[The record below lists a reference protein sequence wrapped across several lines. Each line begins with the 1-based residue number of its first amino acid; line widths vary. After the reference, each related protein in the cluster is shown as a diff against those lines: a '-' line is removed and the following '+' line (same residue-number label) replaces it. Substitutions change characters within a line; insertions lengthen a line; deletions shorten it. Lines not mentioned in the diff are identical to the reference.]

1 MIEHGKN
8 QNVVAATLQQNQ
20 YGLLEASFVC
30 EGMPEYPTALRSGN
44 SPKGE
49 AWTIY
54 DDPLFAFR
62 NGAPAPKYPPQYSYH
77 RANRQIPSWTCKSV
91 LFGDGSAYVANEP
104 AREIA
109 DEDKRRVF
117 AAELSDWNYGL
128 KVVRFDG
135 VGLIGGKPIYPT
147 ALKSGKSLYELAS
160 DAFWGGEATAN
171 IPFEAR
177 NADDVLGAVWSAKSI
192 VFRDGSAYAKEESA
206 RALADTDK
214 MRIFAAELAD
224 WNYGLKVVRFDGVG
238 LIGGKPI
245 FPTALKTGK
254 ALSDKPLDAFWGGS
268 ATVNMPYETVLKDDN
283 AGAVW
288 SAKSIVFAD
297 GSAYAKE
304 ESARELTE
312 KDKMRIFSARLA
324 DWNYGL
330 KVVQFDG
337 VGLIGG
343 KPIFPTALK
352 SGKTLTDK
360 PLDAFWGG
368 SATVNMPYET
378 VLKDD
383 NAGAVWSAKSIV
395 FADGSAYAKSVPSE
409 SVSYTKMRI
418 FSARVF
424 DAELGLK
431 CVEFR
436 GVGLVGG
443 KPAYPTALAGG
454 MMLSENPRDAF
465 FSGTATV
472 RLPWSADYTDNDAGV
487 VWTARSYVKADGSAV
502 SASEANVL
510 REYFDIITFNF
521 PSIIDLNVNGVDG
534 VCEIAGA
541 ARKYK
546 AKITEKLVSASAL
559 NSALVVPYHIARWA
573 FYSVGG
579 YNKKT
584 GTAFVDSKSIH
595 GALGGVAN
603 ALSGTYK
610 GMEVSNTVSYISSEP
625 LYSGFIA
632 AMKAGQEI
640 ECGVKRAFTDAG
652 GLDWFVVRTVFLK
665 LSADGLSS
673 GDYGE

>member
-1 MIEHGKN
+1 MIELSKN
-8 QNVVAATLQQNQ
+8 QNVVAASLQQNQ

-44 SPKGE
+44 SSKGE
-49 AWTIY
+49 PWTIY
-54 DDPLFAFR
+54 DDPLCAFR

-77 RANRQIPSWTCKSV
+77 RSNRQIPSWTCKSV
-91 LFGDGSAYVANEP
+91 LFGDGSAYMANES

-117 AAELSDWNYGL
+117 AAELADWNYGL
-128 KVVRFDG
+128 KVVRFEG

-147 ALKSGKSLYELAS
+147 ALRSGKSLYELAS
-160 DAFWGGEATAN
+160 EAFWGGAATVN

-177 NADDVLGAVWSAKSI
+177 NADGVLGAVWSARSI
-192 VFRDGSAYAKEESA
+192 VFRDGSAYAKEEEA
-206 RALADTDK
+206 RPRA
-214 MRIFAAELAD
+214 
-224 WNYGLKVVRFDGVG
+224 
-238 LIGGKPI
+238 
-245 FPTALKTGK
+245 
-254 ALSDKPLDAFWGGS
+254 
-268 ATVNMPYETVLKDDN
+268 
-283 AGAVW
+283 
-288 SAKSIVFAD
+288 
-297 GSAYAKE
+297 
-304 ESARELTE
+304 E
-312 KDKMRIFSARLA
+312 KDKMRIFSASLS
-324 DWNYGL
+324 DWKYGL

-343 KPIFPTALK
+343 RPIFPTALK
-352 SGKTLTDK
+352 PGKALMDK

-368 SATVNMPYET
+368 ADTANMPYET

-395 FADGSAYAKSVPSE
+395 FADGSAYAKSVSSE
-409 SVSYTKMRI
+409 SASYTRMRI

-454 MMLSENPRDAF
+454 MTGSENPRDAF
-465 FSGTATV
+465 FGGTATV
-472 RLPWSADYTDNDAGV
+472 KLPWSADYTDNDAGV

-510 REYFDIITFNF
+510 REYFDVVNFQF
-521 PSIIDLNVNGVDG
+521 PSVIDLNVNGVNG
-534 VCEIAGA
+534 VYELAGA
-541 ARKYK
+541 VRKYK
-546 AKITEKLVSASAL
+546 AKITEKLVSANAL
-559 NSALVVPYHIARWA
+559 NSALVVPYHIKRWA

-610 GMEVSNTVSYISSEP
+610 GMEVSNTVSELTSEP

-632 AMKAGQEI
+632 AMKAGQVI

>member
-1 MIEHGKN
+1 MIELSKN
-8 QNVVAATLQQNQ
+8 QNVVAASLQQNQ

-44 SPKGE
+44 SSKGE
-49 AWTIY
+49 LWTIY
-54 DDPLFAFR
+54 DDPLCAFR

-91 LFGDGSAYVANEP
+91 LFGDGSAYVANES

-109 DEDKRRVF
+109 DTDRRRVF

-160 DAFWGGEATAN
+160 DAFWGGAATAN

-206 RALADTDK
+206 RALAEKDK

-224 WNYGLKVVRFDGVG
+224 WNYGLKVVR
-238 LIGGKPI
+238 
-245 FPTALKTGK
+245 
-254 ALSDKPLDAFWGGS
+254 
-268 ATVNMPYETVLKDDN
+268 
-283 AGAVW
+283 
-288 SAKSIVFAD
+288 
-297 GSAYAKE
+297 
-304 ESARELTE
+304 
-312 KDKMRIFSARLA
+312 
-324 DWNYGL
+324 
-330 KVVQFDG
+330 FDG

-510 REYFDIITFNF
+510 REYFDIINFNF
-521 PSIIDLNVNGVDG
+521 PSIIDLNGGIEGVN
-534 VCEIAGA
+534 EIAGA
-541 ARKYK
+541 VRKYK
-546 AKITEKLVSASAL
+546 AKITEKLVSASKL
-559 NSALVVPYHIARWA
+559 NDEIVVPYHIKRWA
-573 FYSVGG
+573 FYAIYG
-579 YNKKT
+579 YNKDKGVSFT
-584 GTAFVDSKSIH
+584 ESKSIH
-595 GALGGVAN
+595 GALGGFAN
-603 ALSGTYK
+603 ALNGTYK
-610 GMEVSNTVSYISSEP
+610 GAAVSNTMSYLNSEP
-625 LYSGFIA
+625 LYSGFIS
-632 AMKAGQEI
+632 AMAAGQTI
-640 ECGVKRAFTDAG
+640 ECSVRRAFTDVSG
-652 GLDWFVVRTVFLK
+652 IDWFVVRTVFLK
-665 LSADGLSS
+665 MSADGMSS
-673 GDYGE
+673 GDYGA

>member
-1 MIEHGKN
+1 MIELSKN
-8 QNVVAATLQQNQ
+8 QNVVAASLQQNQ

-44 SPKGE
+44 SSKGE
-49 AWTIY
+49 PWTIY
-54 DDPLFAFR
+54 DDPLCAFR

-77 RANRQIPSWTCKSV
+77 RANRQIPSWTCRSV
-91 LFGDGSAYVANEP
+91 LFGDGSAYVANES

-117 AAELSDWNYGL
+117 AASLSDWNYGL
-128 KVVRFDG
+128 KVVQFEG

-147 ALKSGKSLYELAS
+147 ALRSGKSLYELAS
-160 DAFWGGEATAN
+160 EAFWGGEATAN

-177 NADDVLGAVWSAKSI
+177 NTDDVLGAVWSAKSI
-192 VFRDGSAYAKEESA
+192 VFRDGSAYAKEEAA

-224 WNYGLKVVRFDGVG
+224 WNYGLKVVR
-238 LIGGKPI
+238 
-245 FPTALKTGK
+245 
-254 ALSDKPLDAFWGGS
+254 
-268 ATVNMPYETVLKDDN
+268 
-283 AGAVW
+283 
-288 SAKSIVFAD
+288 
-297 GSAYAKE
+297 
-304 ESARELTE
+304 
-312 KDKMRIFSARLA
+312 
-324 DWNYGL
+324 
-330 KVVQFDG
+330 FDG

-409 SVSYTKMRI
+409 SVSYTRMRI

-465 FSGTATV
+465 FGGTATV

-502 SASEANVL
+502 SASEANAL

-632 AMKAGQEI
+632 AMKAGQVI

>member
-1 MIEHGKN
+1 MIELSKN
-8 QNVVAATLQQNQ
+8 QNVVAASLQQNQ

-44 SPKGE
+44 SSKGV

-54 DDPLFAFR
+54 DDPLCAFR
-62 NGAPAPKYPPQYSYH
+62 NGASAPKYPPQYSYH

-91 LFGDGSAYVANEP
+91 LFGDGSEYVASEP

-117 AAELSDWNYGL
+117 AASLSDWNYGL
-128 KVVRFDG
+128 KVVQFEG

-192 VFRDGSAYAKEESA
+192 VFRDGSAYAKEEAA

-214 MRIFAAELAD
+214 MRIFSASLSD

-245 FPTALKTGK
+245 FPTALKSGK
-254 ALSDKPLDAFWGGS
+254 ALTDKPLDAFWGGS
-268 ATVNMPYETVLKDDN
+268 PTVNMPYETVLKDDN

-288 SAKSIVFAD
+288 SAKSIVFRD
-297 GSAYAKE
+297 GSAY
-304 ESARELTE
+304 
-312 KDKMRIFSARLA
+312 
-324 DWNYGL
+324 
-330 KVVQFDG
+330 
-337 VGLIGG
+337 
-343 KPIFPTALK
+343 
-352 SGKTLTDK
+352 
-360 PLDAFWGG
+360 
-368 SATVNMPYET
+368 
-378 VLKDD
+378 LKDD
-383 NAGAVWSAKSIV
+383 
-395 FADGSAYAKSVPSE
+395 DGSNAARS
-409 SVSYTKMRI
+409 KMRI

-436 GVGLVGG
+436 GVGLGAG
-443 KPAYPTALAGG
+443 KPVFPTSLATGKT
-454 MMLSENPRDAF
+454 LWDNPRDAF
-465 FSGTATV
+465 FGGTATV

-632 AMKAGQEI
+632 AMKAGQVI

-665 LSADGLSS
+665 LSADGMSS
-673 GDYGE
+673 GNYGE

>member
-1 MIEHGKN
+1 MIELSKN
-8 QNVVAATLQQNQ
+8 QNVVAASLQQNQ

-44 SPKGE
+44 SSKGE
-49 AWTIY
+49 PWTIY
-54 DDPLFAFR
+54 DDPLCAFR

-91 LFGDGSAYVANEP
+91 LFGDGSAYVANES
-104 AREIA
+104 AREITDA
-109 DEDKRRVF
+109 DRRRVF
-117 AAELSDWNYGL
+117 AASLSDWNYGL
-128 KVVRFDG
+128 KVVQFEG

-147 ALKSGKSLYELAS
+147 ALRSGKSLYELAS

-192 VFRDGSAYAKEESA
+192 VFRDGSVYAKEESA
-206 RALADTDK
+206 RALA
-214 MRIFAAELAD
+214 
-224 WNYGLKVVRFDGVG
+224 
-238 LIGGKPI
+238 
-245 FPTALKTGK
+245 
-254 ALSDKPLDAFWGGS
+254 
-268 ATVNMPYETVLKDDN
+268 
-283 AGAVW
+283 
-288 SAKSIVFAD
+288 
-297 GSAYAKE
+297 
-304 ESARELTE
+304 E

-352 SGKTLTDK
+352 SGKALTDK

-395 FADGSAYAKSVPSE
+395 FRDGSVYAKSVASE
-409 SVSYTKMRI
+409 DVEKTKMRI
-418 FSARVF
+418 FAARVF

-465 FSGTATV
+465 FGGTATV

-632 AMKAGQEI
+632 AMKAGQVI

>member
-1 MIEHGKN
+1 MIELSKN
-8 QNVVAATLQQNQ
+8 QNVVAASLQQNQ

-44 SPKGE
+44 SSKGE
-49 AWTIY
+49 LWTIY
-54 DDPLFAFR
+54 DDPLCAFR

-109 DEDKRRVF
+109 DKDKRRVF
-117 AAELSDWNYGL
+117 AASLSDWNYGL
-128 KVVRFDG
+128 KVVQFEG

-147 ALKSGKSLYELAS
+147 ALRSGKSLYELAS
-160 DAFWGGEATAN
+160 EAFWGGADTVN

-192 VFRDGSAYAKEESA
+192 VFRDGSAYAKEEAA

-214 MRIFAAELAD
+214 MRIFSASLSG
-224 WNYGLKVVRFDGVG
+224 WNYGLKVVR
-238 LIGGKPI
+238 
-245 FPTALKTGK
+245 
-254 ALSDKPLDAFWGGS
+254 
-268 ATVNMPYETVLKDDN
+268 
-283 AGAVW
+283 
-288 SAKSIVFAD
+288 
-297 GSAYAKE
+297 
-304 ESARELTE
+304 
-312 KDKMRIFSARLA
+312 
-324 DWNYGL
+324 
-330 KVVQFDG
+330 FDG

-465 FSGTATV
+465 FGGTATV

-632 AMKAGQEI
+632 AMKAGQVI

-665 LSADGLSS
+665 LSADGFSS

>member
-1 MIEHGKN
+1 MIELSKN
-8 QNVVAATLQQNQ
+8 QNVVAASLQQNQ

-44 SPKGE
+44 SSKGE
-49 AWTIY
+49 PWTIY
-54 DDPLFAFR
+54 DDPLCAFR

-77 RANRQIPSWTCKSV
+77 RANRQIPSWTCRSV
-91 LFGDGSAYVANEP
+91 LFGDGSAYVANES

-117 AAELSDWNYGL
+117 AASLSDWNYGL
-128 KVVRFDG
+128 KVVQFEG

-147 ALKSGKSLYELAS
+147 ALRSGKSLYELAS
-160 DAFWGGEATAN
+160 EAFWGGEATAN

-177 NADDVLGAVWSAKSI
+177 NTDDVL
-192 VFRDGSAYAKEESA
+192 
-206 RALADTDK
+206 
-214 MRIFAAELAD
+214 
-224 WNYGLKVVRFDGVG
+224 
-238 LIGGKPI
+238 
-245 FPTALKTGK
+245 
-254 ALSDKPLDAFWGGS
+254 
-268 ATVNMPYETVLKDDN
+268 
-283 AGAVW
+283 GAVW

-304 ESARELTE
+304 EAARALAE
-312 KDKMRIFSARLA
+312 KDKMRIFAASLSG
-324 DWNYGL
+324 WNYGL
-330 KVVQFDG
+330 KVVRFDG

-409 SVSYTKMRI
+409 SVSYTRMRI

-465 FSGTATV
+465 FGGTATV
-472 RLPWSADYTDNDAGV
+472 KLPWSADYTDNDAGV

-632 AMKAGQEI
+632 AMKAGQVI

>member
-1 MIEHGKN
+1 MIELSKN
-8 QNVVAATLQQNQ
+8 QNVVAASLQQNQ

-44 SPKGE
+44 SSKGE
-49 AWTIY
+49 PWTIY
-54 DDPLFAFR
+54 DDPLCAFR

-77 RANRQIPSWTCKSV
+77 RSNRQIPSWTCKSV
-91 LFGDGSAYVANEP
+91 LFRDGSAYVASEP

-117 AAELSDWNYGL
+117 AASLSDWNYGL
-128 KVVRFDG
+128 KVVQFEG

-147 ALKSGKSLYELAS
+147 ALRSGKSLYELAS
-160 DAFWGGEATAN
+160 DAFWGGADTVN

-192 VFRDGSAYAKEESA
+192 VFRDGSAYAKEEEA
-206 RALADTDK
+206 RPLA
-214 MRIFAAELAD
+214 
-224 WNYGLKVVRFDGVG
+224 
-238 LIGGKPI
+238 
-245 FPTALKTGK
+245 
-254 ALSDKPLDAFWGGS
+254 
-268 ATVNMPYETVLKDDN
+268 
-283 AGAVW
+283 
-288 SAKSIVFAD
+288 
-297 GSAYAKE
+297 
-304 ESARELTE
+304 E
-312 KDKMRIFSARLA
+312 KDKMRIFSASLS

-352 SGKTLTDK
+352 SGKALTDK

-395 FADGSAYAKSVPSE
+395 FADGSAYAKTVSSE
-409 SVSYTKMRI
+409 SVSHTKMRI
-418 FSARVF
+418 FGARVF

-465 FSGTATV
+465 FGGTATV
-472 RLPWSADYTDNDAGV
+472 NLPWSADYTDDNAGV

-502 SASEANVL
+502 SAAEANVL

-521 PSIIDLNVNGVDG
+521 PSIIDLNVNGRDG

-584 GTAFVDSKSIH
+584 GTAFMDSKSIH

-625 LYSGFIA
+625 MYSGFIA
-632 AMKAGQEI
+632 AMKAGQVI

>member
-1 MIEHGKN
+1 MIELSKN
-8 QNVVAATLQQNQ
+8 QNVVAASLQQNQ
-20 YGLLEASFVC
+20 YGLWEASFVC

-44 SPKGE
+44 SSKGE
-49 AWTIY
+49 PWTIY
-54 DDPLFAFR
+54 DDPLSAFR

-77 RANRQIPSWTCKSV
+77 RSNRQIPSWTCKSV
-91 LFGDGSAYVANEP
+91 LFGDGSAYVASEP
-104 AREIA
+104 AREIS

-117 AAELSDWNYGL
+117 SASLSDWNYGL
-128 KVVRFDG
+128 KVVQFEG

-147 ALKSGKSLYELAS
+147 ALRSGKSLYELAS
-160 DAFWGGEATAN
+160 DAFWGGADTVN

-192 VFRDGSAYAKEESA
+192 VFRDGSVYKKEESA
-206 RALADTDK
+206 RALAEKDK
-214 MRIFAAELAD
+214 MRIFAAS
-224 WNYGLKVVRFDGVG
+224 
-238 LIGGKPI
+238 
-245 FPTALKTGK
+245 
-254 ALSDKPLDAFWGGS
+254 LS
-268 ATVNMPYETVLKDDN
+268 
-283 AGAVW
+283 
-288 SAKSIVFAD
+288 
-297 GSAYAKE
+297 
-304 ESARELTE
+304 
-312 KDKMRIFSARLA
+312 

-330 KVVQFDG
+330 KVVQFEG

-352 SGKTLTDK
+352 SDKALTDK

-395 FADGSAYAKSVPSE
+395 FADGSAYAKSVSSE
-409 SVSYTKMRI
+409 SVSHTKMRI

-454 MMLSENPRDAF
+454 MMLYRRNPRDAF
-465 FSGTATV
+465 FGGTATV
-472 RLPWSADYTDNDAGV
+472 KLPWSADYTDDNAGV

-521 PSIIDLNVNGVDG
+521 PSIIDLNVNGGDG

-584 GTAFVDSKSIH
+584 GTAFMDSKSIH

-625 LYSGFIA
+625 MYSGFIA
-632 AMKAGQEI
+632 AMKAGQVI
-640 ECGVKRAFTDAG
+640 ECGVKRAFTDAE

>member
-1 MIEHGKN
+1 MIELSKN

-20 YGLLEASFVC
+20 YGLLEVSFVC

-44 SPKGE
+44 SSKGE
-49 AWTIY
+49 LWTIY
-54 DDPLFAFR
+54 DDPLCAFR

-109 DEDKRRVF
+109 DKDKRRVF
-117 AAELSDWNYGL
+117 AASLSDWNYGL
-128 KVVRFDG
+128 KVVQFES

-147 ALKSGKSLYELAS
+147 ALRSGKSLYELAS
-160 DAFWGGEATAN
+160 EAFWGGADTVN

-192 VFRDGSAYAKEESA
+192 VFRDGSAYAKEEAA

-214 MRIFAAELAD
+214 MRIFSASLSG
-224 WNYGLKVVRFDGVG
+224 WNYGLKVVR
-238 LIGGKPI
+238 
-245 FPTALKTGK
+245 
-254 ALSDKPLDAFWGGS
+254 
-268 ATVNMPYETVLKDDN
+268 
-283 AGAVW
+283 
-288 SAKSIVFAD
+288 
-297 GSAYAKE
+297 
-304 ESARELTE
+304 
-312 KDKMRIFSARLA
+312 
-324 DWNYGL
+324 
-330 KVVQFDG
+330 FDG

-465 FSGTATV
+465 FGGTATV

-632 AMKAGQEI
+632 AMKAGQVI

>member
-1 MIEHGKN
+1 MIELSKN
-8 QNVVAATLQQNQ
+8 QNVVAASLQQNQ

-44 SPKGE
+44 SSKGE
-49 AWTIY
+49 PWTIY
-54 DDPLFAFR
+54 DDPLCAFR

-91 LFGDGSAYVANEP
+91 LFGDGSAYMANES

-109 DEDKRRVF
+109 DEDRRRVF
-117 AAELSDWNYGL
+117 AASLSDWKYGL
-128 KVVRFDG
+128 KVVQFEG

-147 ALKSGKSLYELAS
+147 ALRSGKSLYELAS
-160 DAFWGGEATAN
+160 DAFWGGAATVN

-177 NADDVLGAVWSAKSI
+177 NADGVLGAVWSAKSI

-206 RALADTDK
+206 RALA
-214 MRIFAAELAD
+214 
-224 WNYGLKVVRFDGVG
+224 
-238 LIGGKPI
+238 
-245 FPTALKTGK
+245 
-254 ALSDKPLDAFWGGS
+254 
-268 ATVNMPYETVLKDDN
+268 
-283 AGAVW
+283 
-288 SAKSIVFAD
+288 
-297 GSAYAKE
+297 
-304 ESARELTE
+304 E
-312 KDKMRIFSARLA
+312 KDKMRIFSASLS
-324 DWNYGL
+324 DWKYGL

-343 KPIFPTALK
+343 RPIFPTALK
-352 SGKTLTDK
+352 SGKALMDK

-368 SATVNMPYET
+368 ADTANMPYET

-395 FADGSAYAKSVPSE
+395 FADGSAYAKSVSSE
-409 SVSYTKMRI
+409 SASYTRMRI

-465 FSGTATV
+465 FGGTATV

-632 AMKAGQEI
+632 AMKAGQVI

>member
-1 MIEHGKN
+1 MIELSKN
-8 QNVVAATLQQNQ
+8 QNVVAASLQQNQ

-44 SPKGE
+44 SSKGE
-49 AWTIY
+49 PWTIY
-54 DDPLFAFR
+54 DDPLCAFR

-77 RANRQIPSWTCKSV
+77 RANRQIPSWTCRSV
-91 LFGDGSAYVANEP
+91 LFGDGSAYVASEP

-109 DEDKRRVF
+109 DKDKRRVF
-117 AAELSDWNYGL
+117 AASLSDWNYGL
-128 KVVRFDG
+128 KVVQFEG

-147 ALKSGKSLYELAS
+147 ALRSGKSLYELAS
-160 DAFWGGEATAN
+160 EAFWGGADTVN

-192 VFRDGSAYAKEESA
+192 VFRDGSAYAKEEAA

-214 MRIFAAELAD
+214 MRIFSASLSG
-224 WNYGLKVVRFDGVG
+224 WNYGLKVVR
-238 LIGGKPI
+238 
-245 FPTALKTGK
+245 
-254 ALSDKPLDAFWGGS
+254 
-268 ATVNMPYETVLKDDN
+268 
-283 AGAVW
+283 
-288 SAKSIVFAD
+288 
-297 GSAYAKE
+297 
-304 ESARELTE
+304 
-312 KDKMRIFSARLA
+312 
-324 DWNYGL
+324 
-330 KVVQFDG
+330 FDG

-465 FSGTATV
+465 FGGTATV

-632 AMKAGQEI
+632 AMKAGQVI

>member
-1 MIEHGKN
+1 MIELSKN
-8 QNVVAATLQQNQ
+8 QNVVAASLQQNQ

-44 SPKGE
+44 SSKGE
-49 AWTIY
+49 LWTIY
-54 DDPLFAFR
+54 DDPLCAFR

-77 RANRQIPSWTCKSV
+77 RANRQTPSWTCKSV

-109 DEDKRRVF
+109 DKDKRRVF
-117 AAELSDWNYGL
+117 AASLSDWNYGL
-128 KVVRFDG
+128 KVVQFEG

-147 ALKSGKSLYELAS
+147 ALRSGKSLYELAS
-160 DAFWGGEATAN
+160 EAFWGGADTVN

-192 VFRDGSAYAKEESA
+192 VFRDGSAYAKEEAA

-214 MRIFAAELAD
+214 MRIFSASLSG
-224 WNYGLKVVRFDGVG
+224 WNYGLKVVR
-238 LIGGKPI
+238 
-245 FPTALKTGK
+245 
-254 ALSDKPLDAFWGGS
+254 
-268 ATVNMPYETVLKDDN
+268 
-283 AGAVW
+283 
-288 SAKSIVFAD
+288 
-297 GSAYAKE
+297 
-304 ESARELTE
+304 
-312 KDKMRIFSARLA
+312 
-324 DWNYGL
+324 
-330 KVVQFDG
+330 FDG

-465 FSGTATV
+465 FGGTATV

-632 AMKAGQEI
+632 AMKAGQVI

>member
-1 MIEHGKN
+1 MIELSKN
-8 QNVVAATLQQNQ
+8 QNVVAASLQQNQ

-30 EGMPEYPTALRSGN
+30 EGMPEYPTALRGGKS
-44 SPKGE
+44 SKGE
-49 AWTIY
+49 PWTIY
-54 DDPLFAFR
+54 DDPLSAFR

-91 LFGDGSAYVANEP
+91 LFGDGSEYVASEP

-117 AAELSDWNYGL
+117 AASLSDWNYGL
-128 KVVRFDG
+128 KVVQFEG

-192 VFRDGSAYAKEESA
+192 VFRDGSAYAKEEAA

-214 MRIFAAELAD
+214 MRIFSASLSD

-245 FPTALKTGK
+245 FPTALKSGK
-254 ALSDKPLDAFWGGS
+254 ALTDKPLDAFWGGS
-268 ATVNMPYETVLKDDN
+268 PTVNMPYETVLKDDN

-288 SAKSIVFAD
+288 SAKSIVFRD
-297 GSAYAKE
+297 GSAY
-304 ESARELTE
+304 
-312 KDKMRIFSARLA
+312 
-324 DWNYGL
+324 
-330 KVVQFDG
+330 
-337 VGLIGG
+337 
-343 KPIFPTALK
+343 
-352 SGKTLTDK
+352 
-360 PLDAFWGG
+360 
-368 SATVNMPYET
+368 
-378 VLKDD
+378 LKDD
-383 NAGAVWSAKSIV
+383 
-395 FADGSAYAKSVPSE
+395 DGSNAARS
-409 SVSYTKMRI
+409 KMRI

-465 FSGTATV
+465 FGGTATV
-472 RLPWSADYTDNDAGV
+472 RLPWSADYTDDNAGV
-487 VWTARSYVKADGSAV
+487 VWTARSYVKADGSPINFEEAV
-502 SASEANVL
+502 VL
-510 REYFDIITFNF
+510 REYFDVINFNF
-521 PSIIDLNVNGVDG
+521 PSIIDLNAGIEGVN
-534 VCEIAGA
+534 EITGA
-541 ARKYK
+541 VRKYK

-632 AMKAGQEI
+632 AMKAGQVI

>member
-1 MIEHGKN
+1 MIELSKN
-8 QNVVAATLQQNQ
+8 QNVVAASLQQNQ

-44 SPKGE
+44 SSKGE
-49 AWTIY
+49 PWTIY
-54 DDPLFAFR
+54 DDPLCAFR

-91 LFGDGSAYVANEP
+91 LFGDGSAYVASEP

-117 AAELSDWNYGL
+117 AASLSDWNYGL
-128 KVVRFDG
+128 KVVQFEG

-147 ALKSGKSLYELAS
+147 ALRSGKSLYELAS
-160 DAFWGGEATAN
+160 EAFWGGEATAN

-177 NADDVLGAVWSAKSI
+177 NTDDVLGAVWSAKSI
-192 VFRDGSAYAKEESA
+192 VFRDGSAYAKEEAA
-206 RALADTDK
+206 RALAEKDK
-214 MRIFAAELAD
+214 MRIFSASLSD
-224 WNYGLKVVRFDGVG
+224 WNYGLKVVR
-238 LIGGKPI
+238 
-245 FPTALKTGK
+245 
-254 ALSDKPLDAFWGGS
+254 
-268 ATVNMPYETVLKDDN
+268 
-283 AGAVW
+283 
-288 SAKSIVFAD
+288 
-297 GSAYAKE
+297 
-304 ESARELTE
+304 
-312 KDKMRIFSARLA
+312 
-324 DWNYGL
+324 
-330 KVVQFDG
+330 FDG

-409 SVSYTKMRI
+409 SVSYTRMRI

-465 FSGTATV
+465 FGGTATV

-487 VWTARSYVKADGSAV
+487 VWSARSYVKADGSAV

-510 REYFDIITFNF
+510 REYFDIISFNF

-632 AMKAGQEI
+632 AMKTGQTI
-640 ECGVKRAFTDAG
+640 ECSVRRAFTDAG

>member
-1 MIEHGKN
+1 MIELSKN
-8 QNVVAATLQQNQ
+8 QNVVAASLQQNQ

-44 SPKGE
+44 SSKGE
-49 AWTIY
+49 PWTIY
-54 DDPLFAFR
+54 DDPLCAFR

-77 RANRQIPSWTCKSV
+77 RSNRQIPSWTCKSV
-91 LFGDGSAYVANEP
+91 LFGDGSAYMANES

-117 AAELSDWNYGL
+117 AAELADWNYGL
-128 KVVRFDG
+128 KVVQFEG

-147 ALKSGKSLYELAS
+147 ALRSGKSLYELAS
-160 DAFWGGEATAN
+160 DAFWGGAATVN

-177 NADDVLGAVWSAKSI
+177 NADGVL
-192 VFRDGSAYAKEESA
+192 
-206 RALADTDK
+206 
-214 MRIFAAELAD
+214 
-224 WNYGLKVVRFDGVG
+224 
-238 LIGGKPI
+238 
-245 FPTALKTGK
+245 
-254 ALSDKPLDAFWGGS
+254 
-268 ATVNMPYETVLKDDN
+268 
-283 AGAVW
+283 
-288 SAKSIVFAD
+288 
-297 GSAYAKE
+297 
-304 ESARELTE
+304 
-312 KDKMRIFSARLA
+312 
-324 DWNYGL
+324 
-330 KVVQFDG
+330 
-337 VGLIGG
+337 
-343 KPIFPTALK
+343 
-352 SGKTLTDK
+352 
-360 PLDAFWGG
+360 
-368 SATVNMPYET
+368 
-378 VLKDD
+378 
-383 NAGAVWSAKSIV
+383 GAVWSAKSIV
-395 FADGSAYAKSVPSE
+395 FADGSAYAKSVSSE
-409 SVSYTKMRI
+409 SASYTRMRI

-454 MMLSENPRDAF
+454 MTGSENPRDAF
-465 FSGTATV
+465 FGGTATV
-472 RLPWSADYTDNDAGV
+472 KLPWSADYTDNDAGV

-510 REYFDIITFNF
+510 REYFDIISFNF

-632 AMKAGQEI
+632 AMKAGQVI